1 MEAGGAGKNTVMSDP
16 QPDPEASDD
25 PQIEILAGDGIT
37 QEAVDAAI
45 RESETPEDATNE
57 G

>member
-1 MEAGGAGKNTVMSDP
+1 MELDEAGKKDVMSDP
-16 QPDPEASDD
+16 APDPEPTDD
-25 PQIEILAGDGIT
+25 SEIEVVAGDGIT

-45 RESETPEDATNE
+45 QESETPEDATNE

>member
-1 MEAGGAGKNTVMSDP
+1 MESDRAGKKDVMSDP
-16 QPDPEASDD
+16 QPGPEPTDDPE
-25 PQIEILAGDGIT
+25 IEVVAGDGIT

-45 RESETPEDATNE
+45 QESETPEDATNE

>member
-16 QPDPEASDD
+16 QPRTEASDEPD
-25 PQIEILAGDGIT
+25 VEPVAGDGIT

-45 RESETPEDATNE
+45 QESETPEDATNE